1 MNIKATK
8 KQGGGTMKNPFIR
21 LFYCESGERVYVTI
35 NVNSIVCY
43 EYEPWNAATAVHLTN
58 GDTLRVSNFPSN
70 IASKIAAAKGR
81 RHA

>member
-1 MNIKATK
+1 MKAY
-8 KQGGGTMKNPFIR
+8 FIH
-21 LFYCESGERVYVTI
+21 LFYVAYGTRVNVTV

-58 GDTLRVSNFPSN
+58 GDTLRVSNFPGN